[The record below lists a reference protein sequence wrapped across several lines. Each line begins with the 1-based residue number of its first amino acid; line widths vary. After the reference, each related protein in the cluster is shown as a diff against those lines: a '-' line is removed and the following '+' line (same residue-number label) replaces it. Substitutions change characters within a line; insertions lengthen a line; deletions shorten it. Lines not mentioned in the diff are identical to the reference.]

1 MSVKQSLQAGQGWWP
16 GWLDGTPVVADPNR
30 INSVKRLSHPA
41 AENRGQKLG
50 QVLQERT

>member
-1 MSVKQSLQAGQGWWP
+1 MNSKQSLQAGQRWWA

-30 INSVKRLSHPA
+30 INSVKRLSHVA
-41 AENRGQKLG
+41 AGTRGRKLG